1 MSTVK
6 SPDARFVSS
15 GYSTGMDL
23 PLILSNIEWRLKVLK
38 LSANRASDLAGT
50 PDAIRNLRRRVA
62 GKAGGS
68 FTVDTL
74 QKLAVA
80 LKCEPKDLMQATPQ
94 ENVKPIPGLR
104 GQLLSQLAYLDT
116 ERDRVLRQLDALETA
131 ELPAEKPRKRKI
143 R

>member
-1 MSTVK
+1 M
-6 SPDARFVSS
+6 SS

-23 PLILSNIEWRLKVLK
+23 PLILANINWRLKVLG
-38 LSANRASDLAGT
+38 LSANRASDLAEA

-74 QKLAVA
+74 QKLAKA
-80 LKCEPKDLMQATPQ
+80 LQCEPRDLMQPLPEQ
-94 ENVKPIPGLR
+94 NVRPIPGMR
-104 GQLLSQLAYLDT
+104 GQLLSQLAYLDG
-116 ERDRVLRQLDALETA
+116 ERERVLRQIELLDQA